1 MLELRSQR
9 AARARGEDQLPTDG
23 SGGCWAPIGSPPTW
37 PATRVPLQPTLPK
50 PRDGLLP
57 GARPL
62 PTSRYLPGPYRH
74 QAAPGGR
81 PRRPRRAGTRRAFRE
96 PPLENCRPGWVR
108 LWIRRG
114 LRDGT
119 GPVDNVDL
127 LGPPNNTTYP
137 ILQTK
142 IVQEVHLFRT
152 AYDVNQ
158 RLSATVV
165 LPFIQQLTDHVS
177 LVPGYKDFTITS
189 KGIGDMSLSLSG
201 LVHQGA
207 RDSVTTN
214 GGISVPT
221 GSITEKGNTPAGPG
235 SQLPYT
241 MQLGSGTWDIPSRSE
256 LSARNERCGSFRS
269 CSVPS
274 PGHWKGSNR
283 REFSRVSTG
292 ASPGVGRLRVDSAAE
307 MAFPISRPV
316 Q

>member
-1 MLELRSQR
+1 MLNDLGTLARCLGR
-9 AARARGEDQLPTDG
+9 RARTLVTTALVVTLYLSVSRQAAAQTSPVDLMDLSLGELLEMITPPTDNREENSESWHFG
-23 SGGCWAPIGSPPTW
+23 YQYARGHFGG
-37 PATRVPLQPTLPK
+37 
-50 PRDGLLP
+50 
-57 GARPL
+57 
-62 PTSRYLPGPYRH
+62 Y
-74 QAAPGGR
+74 
-81 PRRPRRAGTRRAFRE
+81 
-96 PPLENCRPGWVR
+96 
-108 LWIRRG
+108 
-114 LRDGT
+114 RDGT

-207 RDSVTTN
+207 RDSVTIN

-269 CSVPS
+269 CSVSS

-283 REFSRVSTG
+283 REFSRLSTG